1 MNAQK
6 TDFSELSVV
15 VVGDVMLDRYWQ
27 GATERISPE
36 APVPVVH
43 INDMESRPGGA
54 GNVALNIAALGI
66 PVKLFG
72 VIGTDNTGRELTEC
86 LTKSGV
92 NAQLLANKEIST
104 ISKMRV
110 LSRHQQLIRLDQEQD
125 LSVVDTSSYL
135 NQILQAIATSSAVI
149 ISDYNKGSL
158 KKLCPS
164 IIEVARKNSIPVV
177 IDPKGFHQ
185 DRYRSAS
192 FLTPNMTEFQQM
204 VGGCDNDEDI
214 RCKGL
219 QLIDTLDLEGLLLT
233 RSEKGMMLITRDTVV
248 NIPSQV
254 REVFDVTGAGDTVIA
269 IFSTM
274 VAAGNNYEQSA
285 RAANQAAGIVVGK
298 LGAATINKDELAL
311 SGNGLPFEQKIETE
325 TGLLAKLN
333 NVRGSRRIVMTNG
346 CFDLLQPGH
355 IANLEQC
362 RALGDLLIVGV
373 NDDDSV
379 SRLKGPSRPI
389 NPLLH
394 RMQVLAGLGAV
405 DYVVPF
411 SEDTPERLISNLL
424 PDVLAKGGDY
434 KIETIAGAEA
444 VINAGG
450 TVEVIDLVKGFS
462 STDIIERIKALE

>member
-1 MNAQK
+1 MIFPDID
-6 TDFSELSVV
+6 TLDISVV

-43 INDMESRPGGA
+43 LKDLESRPGGA

-66 PVKLFG
+66 PVTLFG
-72 VIGTDNTGRELTEC
+72 VIGTDDMGRELTQC
-86 LTKSGV
+86 LIKSGV
-92 NAQLLANKEIST
+92 DAQLLASNEVST

-125 LSVVDTSSYL
+125 LSVVDTLVYSSR
-135 NQILQAIATSSAVI
+135 ILQAVESSSVVI
-149 ISDYNKGSL
+149 LSDYNKGSL
-158 KKLCPS
+158 KTLCPS
-164 IIEVARKNSIPVV
+164 IIEAARKRSVPVI

-192 FLTPNMTEFQQM
+192 VLTPNMAEFSQM
-204 VGGCDNDEDI
+204 VGDCENEEDI
-214 RCKGL
+214 RSKGR
-219 QLIDTLDLEGLLLT
+219 QLIDTLDLEGILLT

-248 NIPSQV
+248 NIPSRV

-269 IFSTM
+269 IFSAM
-274 VAAGNNYEQSA
+274 IAAGNDYDQSA
-285 RAANQAAGIVVGK
+285 RTANHAAGIVVGK
-298 LGAATINKDELAL
+298 LGAATIDMDELAL
-311 SGNGLPFEQKIETE
+311 NGSGLPFEQKIESE
-325 TGLLAKLN
+325 NGLLPKLDKI
-333 NVRGSRRIVMTNG
+333 RGSKRIVMTNG

-362 RALGDLLIVGV
+362 RALGDLLVVAV

-394 RMQVLAGLGAV
+394 RMQVIAGLGAV
-405 DYVVPF
+405 DYVVSFP
-411 SEDTPERLISNLL
+411 EDTPERLISNLL

-434 KIETIAGAEA
+434 KIENIAGAEA

-450 TVEVIDLVKGFS
+450 TVETIDLVKGFS
-462 STDIIERIKALE
+462 SSDIIKRIRALE